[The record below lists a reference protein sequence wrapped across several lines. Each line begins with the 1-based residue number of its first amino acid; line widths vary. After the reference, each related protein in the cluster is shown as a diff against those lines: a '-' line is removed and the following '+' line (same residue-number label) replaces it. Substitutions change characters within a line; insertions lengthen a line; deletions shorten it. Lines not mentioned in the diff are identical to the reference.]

1 MICRF
6 WWAQQENEKKMHWL
20 PWSTLASRKEKG
32 GLGYRDL
39 HMFNLAMLGRQ
50 AWRMLQNPESLCA
63 RLQKARYWPNGELLQ
78 LQERPGISYTWRSIV
93 RGIRAL
99 EKGLIWRMGNG

>member
-1 MICRF
+1 
-6 WWAQQENEKKMHWL
+6 
-20 PWSTLASRKEKG
+20 
-32 GLGYRDL
+32 
-39 HMFNLAMLGRQ
+39 MFNLAMLGRQ